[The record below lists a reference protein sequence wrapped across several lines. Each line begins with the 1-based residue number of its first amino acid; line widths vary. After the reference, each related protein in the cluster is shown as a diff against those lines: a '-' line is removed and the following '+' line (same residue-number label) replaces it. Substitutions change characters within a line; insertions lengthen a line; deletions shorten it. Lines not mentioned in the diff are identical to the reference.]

1 GQLAETTHL
10 LENLLDLVRNGE
22 MQLRKDMIDLFLETK
37 DVLTGQVNAY
47 REEQEPDEE
56 AYTRICAQLRQL
68 ALEQKSI
75 LATDAKGTEA
85 ILQAQA
91 EAEPEPEPAV
101 NTDGLP
107 LWVSMGPVSDKDAEA
122 LQQEMELMGTIVH
135 QTREGDRLDI
145 WVETTGS
152 ADDIL
157 AVCCFILNADQVS
170 VKPAAAPGQA
180 AAPASAAASAP
191 AAAVVLEPAA
201 VAPAAPAPAPVAAE
215 PAKTE
220 TPAPAAPK
228 AADKPAKAAAPKES
242 GTIRAGV

>member
-68 ALEQKSI
+68 ALEQKGI
-75 LATDAKGTEA
+75 LATDTKGTEA
-85 ILQAQA
+85 ILQA
-91 EAEPEPEPAV
+91 EPEPEPEPAA

-135 QTREGDRLDI
+135 QTREG
-145 WVETTGS
+145 
-152 ADDIL
+152 
-157 AVCCFILNADQVS
+157 
-170 VKPAAAPGQA
+170 
-180 AAPASAAASAP
+180 
-191 AAAVVLEPAA
+191 
-201 VAPAAPAPAPVAAE
+201 
-215 PAKTE
+215 
-220 TPAPAAPK
+220 
-228 AADKPAKAAAPKES
+228 
-242 GTIRAGV
+242 